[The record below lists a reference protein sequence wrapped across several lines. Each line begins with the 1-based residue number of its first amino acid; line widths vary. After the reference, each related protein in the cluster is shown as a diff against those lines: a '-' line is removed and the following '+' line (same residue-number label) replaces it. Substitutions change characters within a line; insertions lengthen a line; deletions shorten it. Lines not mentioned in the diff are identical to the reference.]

1 MELSEGLLLLP
12 EVVLYRGLILVNDVL

>member
-12 EVVLYRGLILVNDVL
+12 EVVLYRGLILVNNVL